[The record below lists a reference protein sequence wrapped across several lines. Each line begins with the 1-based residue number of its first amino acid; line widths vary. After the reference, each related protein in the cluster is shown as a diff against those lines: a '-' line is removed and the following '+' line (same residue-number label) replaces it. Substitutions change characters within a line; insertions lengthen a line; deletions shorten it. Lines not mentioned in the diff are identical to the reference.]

1 MCTPNGYIY
10 YMHVYIHIH
19 LSSIVILRQSIFI
32 HYSKFEVIYVCVKS
46 AQHLYPLHKVTR
58 HILWSR
64 SRVKLALGCPFFCSL
79 RFFVS
84 AFWVR
89 FALFWRPCM
98 RCMLFLVSLFVLC
111 FCCARPWSCL
121 VRGRLLQKH
130 PRRLDIVYLASI
142 CKDGT
147 GDLRTAFCL
156 LHSSACLIQQLQD
169 LDMAYSTQRL
179 AVLTCGLAAIC
190 CISACQPGLV
200 WSPSFVALPQ
210 RN

>member
-1 MCTPNGYIY
+1 MCVWNLRNIYI
-10 YMHVYIHIH
+10 
-19 LSSIVILRQSIFI
+19 RCTR
-32 HYSKFEVIYVCVKS
+32 K
-46 AQHLYPLHKVTR
+46 TR

-179 AVLTCGLAAIC
+179 AGTDMWFGCNMLLFSMPTWPCLVAKLCGVAPKELAWDGLA
-190 CISACQPGLV
+190 
-200 WSPSFVALPQ
+200 
-210 RN
+210 RNSKSIRQIERS